1 MHDVAGFLHT
11 AFLRSKGY
19 SVLEFYEVLKEA
31 SVEGGKFSAYNA
43 RSQMLYWFAQRTKD
57 ETSYEALF
65 AQILVAVTEFDVFMM
80 IMREKREKM
89 QHK

>member
-1 MHDVAGFLHT
+1 MH
-11 AFLRSKGY
+11 
-19 SVLEFYEVLKEA
+19 
-31 SVEGGKFSAYNA
+31 
-43 RSQMLYWFAQRTKD
+43 YWRAQRTKD